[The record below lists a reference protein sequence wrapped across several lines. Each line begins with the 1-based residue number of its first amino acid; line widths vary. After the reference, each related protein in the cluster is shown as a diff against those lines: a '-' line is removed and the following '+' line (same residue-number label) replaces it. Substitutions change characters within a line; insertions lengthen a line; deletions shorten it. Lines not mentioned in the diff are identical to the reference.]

1 MAKLLSSTLKKSI
14 KGGKRKCPA
23 CKRSCTCKGK
33 CRCKAPCKKC
43 KRSTRRK
50 RSSRRKFRQG
60 G

>member
-1 MAKLLSSTLKKSI
+1 MAKLSTLKKSI

>member
-1 MAKLLSSTLKKSI
+1 MAITHKKSI
-14 KGGKRKCPA
+14 KGGKRKCPV
-23 CKRSCTCKGK
+23 CKRSCKCKGK

>member
-1 MAKLLSSTLKKSI
+1 MANTLKKSI
-14 KGGKRKCPA
+14 KGGKRKCPV
-23 CKRSCTCKGK
+23 CKSSCTCKGK
-33 CRCKAPCKKC
+33 CRCKAPCRRC